1 MDSNDGSS
9 GNEELI
15 PLSSVIKNTVLS
27 GLSYPVP
34 KDKENVEKNPALAPV
49 HFVTTHNDDPW
60 SAGLD
65 DRLGVAEE
73 AKAFARMALAKAF
86 TPPLAIGL
94 FGDWGSGKSFFMRLV
109 YEHIERLTSATLP
122 VKGAP
127 EAGSSDFHREVV
139 QIRFNAWHYAE
150 TNLWASLVEHLFT
163 ELDRWYGANH
173 HDDPHALLDGLSTA
187 RALTLEAAKELVEQ
201 RLEQRKASQRLSEA
215 ETQLAVARAS
225 LKTSADLYVGA
236 VISVFADP
244 KSDSESDPGIEEIKT
259 EFKAAV
265 SELGIAH
272 LAGEVESFQKVSSS
286 LQGEATRARLLFDG
300 FKYQLQSGFFIGLFA
315 VIVLA
320 TPFVA
325 AAAVK
330 LIPFLQGLHEGVFA
344 LAFGLAGVTGLAT
357 KLLKTVRGSLDKL
370 ERSKRA
376 LDIAV
381 EKKLKAEV
389 AQVQKAQANLGKIS
403 ADVEAAKARVQVTS
417 AKLAQATQDFQE
429 GTGAGRLKQ
438 FIRERADGRY
448 AQHLGLIATIR
459 KDFEQLASNIAQ
471 LAGNAVAT
479 GSDGSR
485 EKPPSAVLA
494 AERAFRAEMG
504 RFLWR
509 YRHELEADELLKL
522 RKPLSLS
529 SRTADEISFKRI
541 VIYIDDLDRCP
552 PEKVVDVLQAVHLL
566 LTFPIF
572 VVMVAVDVR
581 WVSNALLKHYPGMMS
596 GESKAAKDMAS
607 ATDYLEKIFQIPYW
621 MRPMGS
627 DVSQGFL
634 VDRLLKIDPSLAQL
648 FSSGDA
654 AMDSAGETAENVT
667 TTLVMSESES
677 TFMRALVPYIGGS
690 PRRTLRFL
698 NVYRLIKVSLD
709 RQQLQDLNEGGYKAL
724 LTQLALSTGSP
735 RLFEKLLQT
744 LDGTARYE
752 TLHLMYLDIFENEKD
767 EVPDVG
773 RARWILDNYN
783 DEVDGLAM
791 KLGITRLKNYA
802 SLARRYSFVG

>member
-1 MDSNDGSS
+1 MDSSDGSS

-581 WVSNALLKHYPGMMS
+581 WVSNALLKHYRGMMS
-596 GESKAAKDMAS
+596 GVRDSGKDIAS

-621 MRPMGS
+621 MRPMDEPAS
-627 DVSQGFL
+627 RLFL
-634 VDRLLKIDPSLAQL
+634 SDRLQGITPSSLGLPPLANDSGSTREEAVHRVTRNLSINNREIDLFNQLA
-648 FSSGDA
+648 
-654 AMDSAGETAENVT
+654 
-667 TTLVMSESES
+667 
-677 TFMRALVPYIGGS
+677 PYIGGS

-698 NVYRLIKVSLD
+698 NIYRLIKVSLKSID
-709 RQQLQDLNEGGYKAL
+709 LKEFEDNGFIALMAQIALATGHPDTFERSCSLLVEDVGWTELRHDLLGKEEGRSLQIRQVANI
-724 LTQLALSTGSP
+724 
-735 RLFEKLLQT
+735 
-744 LDGTARYE
+744 
-752 TLHLMYLDIFENEKD
+752 LDIYFKTSQLIE
-767 EVPDVG
+767 G
-773 RARWILDNYN
+773 RR
-783 DEVDGLAM
+783 M
-791 KLGITRLKNYA
+791 RLLKKYA
-802 SLARRYSFVG
+802 AIARRYSFVG